1 MRTDEANRT
10 RRLYPKRFT
19 SRYYGLK
26 RLAEAM
32 EITAKQLA
40 TTKHGGRP
48 TVVDLGCGSMPY
60 RPLFLPHAE
69 AYHGV
74 DIDSNPDADIK
85 LDPDSYAV
93 NLPDNTADIILSTQV
108 LEHVAMPQQY
118 LTEAR
123 RLCRPD
129 GRLILSTHGM
139 FKYHPHPADYRRW
152 TAQGLTQELAQAGW
166 HVEQI
171 TGILGF
177 AAAAFLLLQDAIVT
191 KLPRIGPLRSFC
203 ACILQQV
210 VGLLDLLYSEEERQ
224 ENAAVFLVV
233 ATCEHDSAVDSDR
246 EAI

>member
-1 MRTDEANRT
+1 MRNDDASRT
-10 RRLYPKRFT
+10 RRLHPERFT

-32 EITAKQLA
+32 EIIAKQLA
-40 TTKHGGRP
+40 TPEHGARP
-48 TVVDLGCGSMPY
+48 VIVDFGCGSMPY
-60 RPLFLPHAE
+60 RPLFIPHAE

-74 DIDSNPDADIK
+74 DFESNPAAEYH
-85 LDPDSYAV
+85 LDLDFNSV
-93 NLPDNTADIILSTQV
+93 NLPNDTADIILSTQV

-152 TAQGLTQELAQAGW
+152 TAEGLTLELAQAGW
-166 HVEQI
+166 RVERI

-191 KLPRIGPLRSFC
+191 KLPPIPLLRSFC
-203 ACILQQV
+203 ACILQQG

-233 ATCEHDSAVDSDR
+233 ATCKLDSDVMPER
-246 EAI
+246 EVS